1 MMEFQNYINGK
12 WVKGQNTFQ
21 TINPATEEIVAEIAQ
36 AEISDVDAAVSAAK
50 ESFKSWRLVPA
61 PLRGE
66 MLFKVGDLLKQKKE
80 ELAQLLTRD
89 MGKVIAEARGDVQ
102 EAIDMAYFMGGEG
115 RRLLGYT
122 APVEMPNK
130 FGMAVRDPSGVVGL
144 ITPWNFPIAVPS
156 WKIFPALVAGNTIIW
171 KPSPDTPAIS
181 AAFVKVFEEAGLP
194 PGVFN
199 LLMAPGADVAK
210 ALVNHPDVRVLSF
223 TGSTTTGRS
232 IAEAAARLN
241 KKVSLEMGGKN
252 AIIVLDDANLELV
265 TDATL
270 WAAFGTTGQR
280 CTAASRLIVQKGMA
294 GKLKEALT
302 ESAKKLRLGNG
313 LDPQVDVGPVINK
326 AALERIHNYVQLGQK
341 EGARVLVGGSI
352 ASVHPLAS
360 VDPIRSAVPDP
371 LAPSASTSVE
381 KSVHPLSSI
390 ESKGFFYTPTLFDG
404 VRPGSMLEAEE
415 IFGPVLS
422 IIEVESLEE
431 AIEVNNR
438 SKYGL
443 STSIFTQDV
452 NQAFTAMRDIFTG
465 LVYINHGTTGAEI
478 QFPFGGVRGT
488 GNGHREA
495 GQAALEVFTEWKSI
509 YVDYSGRLQR
519 AQIDNREEEV

>member
-1 MMEFQNYINGK
+1 MEAY
-12 WVKGQNTFQ
+12 
-21 TINPATEEIVAEIAQ
+21 
-36 AEISDVDAAVSAAK
+36 
-50 ESFKSWRLVPA
+50 KSWRLTPA

-66 MLFKVGDLLKQKKE
+66 LLFKIGDILKQKKE
-80 ELAQLLTRD
+80 ELARLLTQD
-89 MGKVIAEARGDVQ
+89 MGKVISEARGDVQ

-130 FGMAVRDPSGVVGL
+130 FGMAVRDPVGIVGL

-171 KPSPDTPAIS
+171 KPSPETPAIS
-181 AAFVKVFEEAGLP
+181 AAFVKVFEEAGVP
-194 PGVFN
+194 AGVFN
-199 LLMAPGADVAK
+199 LLLAPGAEVAK
-210 ALVNHPDVRVLSF
+210 ALVSHPDVRVLSF
-223 TGSTTTGRS
+223 TGSTSTGRA
-232 IAEAAARLN
+232 IAESAARLN
-241 KKVSLEMGGKN
+241 KKLSLEMGGKN
-252 AIIVLDDANLELV
+252 AIIVLDDANVELV
-265 TDATL
+265 TDATV
-270 WAAFGTTGQR
+270 WAAFGTSGQR
-280 CTAASRLIVQKGMA
+280 CTAASRLIVQKGIA
-294 GKLKEALT
+294 SKVKESLT
-302 ESAKKLRLGNG
+302 ERTKKLRLGDG

-326 AALERIHNYVQLGQK
+326 SALERIHNYVQIGQK
-341 EGARVLVGGSI
+341 EGARALTG
-352 ASVHPLAS
+352 ASVAD
-360 VDPIRSAVPDP
+360 VNG
-371 LAPSASTSVE
+371 
-381 KSVHPLSSI
+381 
-390 ESKGFFYTPTLFDG
+390 KGFFYSPTLFDG
-404 VRPGSMLEAEE
+404 VKPGSTLEAEE

-422 IIEVESLEE
+422 IIEVDSLEE

-438 SKYGL
+438 SQYGL

-452 NQAFTAMRDIFTG
+452 NRAFTAMRDIFSG

-509 YVDYSGRLQR
+509 YVDYSGKLQR

>member
-1 MMEFQNYINGK
+1 MEFQNYINGK
-12 WVKGQNTFQ
+12 WVKGKSTFQ
-21 TINPATEEIVAEIAQ
+21 TINPANEELVAHIAQ
-36 AEISDVDAAVSAAK
+36 AEISDVDAAVKDAK
-50 ESFKSWRLVPA
+50 GAFTAWRLTPA
-61 PLRGE
+61 PIRGE
-66 MLFKVGDLLKQKKE
+66 ILFKVGDLLKQKKE

-171 KPSPDTPAIS
+171 KPSPETPAIS
-181 AAFVKVFEEAGLP
+181 AAFVKVFEEAGIP
-194 PGVFN
+194 AGVFN
-199 LLMAPGADVAK
+199 LIMAPGADVAK
-210 ALVNHPDVRVLSF
+210 ALVSHPDVRVLSF
-223 TGSTTTGRS
+223 TGSTATGRA
-232 IAEAAARLN
+232 IAESAGKLN
-241 KKVSLEMGGKN
+241 KKLSLEMGGKN
-252 AIIVLDDANLELV
+252 AIIVMDDANMDLV
-265 TDATL
+265 VDASL

-280 CTAASRLIVQKGMA
+280 CTAASRLIVQKGIA
-294 GKLKEALT
+294 GRLKEALI
-302 ESAKKLRLGNG
+302 AKTSKLRLGDG
-313 LDPQVDVGPVINK
+313 LDPKVDVGPVINK
-326 AALERIHNYVQLGQK
+326 VALERIHNYVQLGQK
-341 EGARVLVGGSI
+341 EGARVLAGASVADVGG
-352 ASVHPLAS
+352 
-360 VDPIRSAVPDP
+360 
-371 LAPSASTSVE
+371 
-381 KSVHPLSSI
+381 
-390 ESKGFFYTPTLFDG
+390 KGFYYTPTLFDG
-404 VRPGSMLEAEE
+404 VKPGSTLEAEE

-422 IIEVESLEE
+422 IIEVGTLEE

-452 NQAFTAMRDIFTG
+452 NRAFTAMRDIFTG

-509 YVDYSGRLQR
+509 YVDYSGKLQR
-519 AQIDNREEEV
+519 AQIDNREE

>member
-1 MMEFQNYINGK
+1 MEFQNYINGK
-12 WVKGQNTFQ
+12 WVNGRSNFQ
-21 TINPATEEIVAEIAQ
+21 TINPANEEVLAEIAQ
-36 AEISDVDAAVSAAK
+36 ADLADVDSAVDAALNAY
-50 ESFKSWRLVPA
+50 KSWRLTPA

-66 MLFKVGDLLKQKKE
+66 MLFKVGDILKQKKE
-80 ELAQLLTRD
+80 ELSQLLTRD

-130 FGMAVRDPSGVVGL
+130 FGMAVRDPSGLVGL

-171 KPSPDTPAIS
+171 KPSPETPAIS

-199 LLMAPGADVAK
+199 LIMAPGAEVAK
-210 ALVNHPDVRVLSF
+210 ALVSHPQVRVLSF
-223 TGSTTTGRS
+223 TGSTSTGRA
-232 IAEAAARLN
+232 IAESAARLN
-241 KKVSLEMGGKN
+241 KKLSLEMGGKN
-252 AIIVLDDANLELV
+252 AIIVMDDANIELV

-270 WAAFGTTGQR
+270 WAAFGTSGQR
-280 CTAASRLIVQKGMA
+280 CTAASRLIVQKGIA
-294 GKLKEALT
+294 AKVTESLVERTKKLK
-302 ESAKKLRLGNG
+302 LGDG
-313 LDPQVDVGPVINK
+313 LDSKIDVGPVINK
-326 AALERIHNYVQLGQK
+326 AALDRIHNYVQIGQK
-341 EGARVLVGGSI
+341 EGARTLVG
-352 ASVHPLAS
+352 ASVA
-360 VDPIRSAVPDP
+360 DING
-371 LAPSASTSVE
+371 
-381 KSVHPLSSI
+381 
-390 ESKGFFYTPTLFDG
+390 KGFFYNPTLFDG
-404 VRPGSMLEAEE
+404 VQPGSTLEAEE

-422 IIEVESLEE
+422 IIEVDSLEE

-452 NQAFTAMRDIFTG
+452 NRAFTAMRDIFTG

-509 YVDYSGRLQR
+509 YVDYSGKLQR
-519 AQIDNREEEV
+519 AQIDNREE

>member
-1 MMEFQNYINGK
+1 MEFQNYINGK
-12 WVKGQNTFQ
+12 WIKGQSTFQ
-21 TINPATEEIVAEIAQ
+21 TINPANEELVADIAQ
-36 AEISDVDAAVSAAK
+36 AELTDIDAAVNAAK

-66 MLFKVGDLLKQKKE
+66 MLFKVGDILKQKKE

-102 EAIDMAYFMGGEG
+102 EAIDMAYYMGGEG

-122 APVEMPNK
+122 APVEMMNK

-171 KPSPDTPAIS
+171 KPSPETPAIS
-181 AAFVKVFEEAGLP
+181 AAFVKAFEEAGLP
-194 PGVFN
+194 AGVFN
-199 LLMAPGADVAK
+199 LLLAPGADVGK
-210 ALVNHPDVRVLSF
+210 ALVEHPDVRVISF
-223 TGSTTTGRS
+223 TGSTTTGRA
-232 IAEAAARLN
+232 IAEMAGRHN
-241 KKVSLEMGGKN
+241 KKLSLEMGGKN

-280 CTAASRLIVQKGMA
+280 CTAASRLIVQKGIA
-294 GKLKEALT
+294 SKLKESLIERT
-302 ESAKKLRLGNG
+302 KKLRLGDG
-313 LDPQVDVGPVINK
+313 LDPNVDVGPVINK
-326 AALERIHNYVQLGQK
+326 TALERIHDFVQLGQK
-341 EGARVLVGGSI
+341 EGAHTLTGAAIADVGG
-352 ASVHPLAS
+352 
-360 VDPIRSAVPDP
+360 
-371 LAPSASTSVE
+371 
-381 KSVHPLSSI
+381 
-390 ESKGFFYTPTLFDG
+390 KGFFYEPTIFDE
-404 VRPGSMLEAEE
+404 VKPGSTLEAEE

-452 NQAFTAMRDIFTG
+452 NRAFTAMRDIFTG

-509 YVDYSGRLQR
+509 YVDYSGKLQR
-519 AQIDNREEEV
+519 AQIDNREES

>member
-1 MMEFQNYINGK
+1 MEFQNYINGK
-12 WVKGQNTFQ
+12 WVKGRTTFQ
-21 TINPATEEIVAEIAQ
+21 TINPANEELLAEIAE
-36 AEISDVDAAVSAAK
+36 AEVVDVDAAVNAAT
-50 ESFKSWRLVPA
+50 EAFKSWRLVPA

-66 MLFKVGDLLKQKKE
+66 LLFKIGDILKKQKE
-80 ELAQLLTRD
+80 ELSQLLTRD
-89 MGKVIAEARGDVQ
+89 MGKVISEARGDVQ

-130 FGMAVRDPSGVVGL
+130 FGMAVRDPAGVVGL

-156 WKIFPALVAGNTIIW
+156 WKIFPALVAGNTVIW
-171 KPSPDTPAIS
+171 KPSPETPAIS

-194 PGVFN
+194 AGVFN
-199 LLMAPGADVAK
+199 LILAPGVDVAK
-210 ALVNHPDVRVLSF
+210 ALVSHPGVRVLSF
-223 TGSTTTGRS
+223 TGSTATGRA
-232 IAEAAARLN
+232 IGETAARLN

-252 AIIVLDDANLELV
+252 AIIVMDDANVELV

-270 WAAFGTTGQR
+270 WASFGTSGQR
-280 CTAASRLIVQKGMA
+280 CTAASRLIVQKGIA
-294 GKLKEALT
+294 GKVKESLVERT
-302 ESAKKLRLGNG
+302 KKLRLGDG
-313 LDPQVDVGPVINK
+313 LDPKVEVGPVINK
-326 AALERIHNYVQLGQK
+326 VALDRIHNFVQMGQK
-341 EGARVLVGGSI
+341 EGARPLIG
-352 ASVHPLAS
+352 ASVAD
-360 VDPIRSAVPDP
+360 VNG
-371 LAPSASTSVE
+371 
-381 KSVHPLSSI
+381 
-390 ESKGFFYTPTLFDG
+390 KGFFYSPTLFDG
-404 VRPGSMLEAEE
+404 VQPGSTLEAEE

-422 IIEVESLEE
+422 IIEVASLEE

-438 SKYGL
+438 SQYGL

-452 NQAFTAMRDIFTG
+452 NRAFTAMRDIFSG

-509 YVDYSGRLQR
+509 YVDYSGKLQR
-519 AQIDNREEEV
+519 AQIDNREDE

>member
-1 MMEFQNYINGK
+1 MEFQNYINSK
-12 WVKGQNTFQ
+12 WVNGRNTFP
-21 TINPATEEIVAEIAQ
+21 TVNPANEELVANIAQ
-36 AEISDVDAAVSAAK
+36 AGIADVNAAVSAAMD
-50 ESFKSWRLVPA
+50 SFKSWRLLPA

-66 MLFKVGDLLKQKKE
+66 MLYKVGDILKQKKE
-80 ELAQLLTRD
+80 ELSQLLTRD

-171 KPSPDTPAIS
+171 KPSPETPAIS
-181 AAFVKVFEEAGLP
+181 AAFVKVFEEAGIP
-194 PGVFN
+194 AGVFN
-199 LLMAPGADVAK
+199 LIMAPGADIAK

-223 TGSTTTGRS
+223 TGSTSTGRA
-232 IAEAAARLN
+232 IAEAAGKLN
-241 KKVSLEMGGKN
+241 KKLSLEMGGKN
-252 AIIVLDDANLELV
+252 AIIVMDDANMDLV
-265 TDATL
+265 VDASL

-280 CTAASRLIVQKGMA
+280 CTAASRLIVQKGIA
-294 GKLKEALT
+294 NKLKEALVEKT
-302 ESAKKLRLGNG
+302 KKLRLGDG
-313 LDPQVDVGPVINK
+313 LDPKIDVGPVINK
-326 AALERIHNYVQLGQK
+326 AALARIHNYVQIGQK
-341 EGARVLVGGSI
+341 EGARVLVG
-352 ASVHPLAS
+352 ASVAD
-360 VDPIRSAVPDP
+360 VGG
-371 LAPSASTSVE
+371 
-381 KSVHPLSSI
+381 
-390 ESKGFFYTPTLFDG
+390 KGFFYNPTLFDG
-404 VRPGSMLEAEE
+404 VSPGSTLEAEE

-438 SKYGL
+438 SQYGL

-452 NQAFTAMRDIFTG
+452 NRAFTAMRDIATG

-509 YVDYSGRLQR
+509 YVDYSGKLQR
-519 AQIDNREEEV
+519 AQIDNREE

>member
-1 MMEFQNYINGK
+1 MEFQNYINGK
-12 WVKGQNTFQ
+12 WVKGRRKFQ
-21 TINPATEEIVAEIAQ
+21 TINPANEELLAEIDQ
-36 AEISDVDAAVSAAK
+36 AESSDVEAAVQAAT
-50 ESFKSWRLVPA
+50 EAFKSWRLVPA

-66 MLFKVGDLLKQKKE
+66 MLFKIGELLKQRKE
-80 ELAQLLTRD
+80 ELARLLTQD
-89 MGKVIAEARGDVQ
+89 MGKVISEARGDVQ

-171 KPSPDTPAIS
+171 KPSPETPAIS

-199 LLMAPGADVAK
+199 LLLAPGSEVGK
-210 ALVNHPDVRVLSF
+210 TLVDHPGVRVLSF
-223 TGSTTTGRS
+223 TGSTTVGRA
-232 IAEAAARLN
+232 IAESAARLN
-241 KKVSLEMGGKN
+241 KKLSLEMGGKN
-252 AIIVLDDANLELV
+252 AIIVLDDANVELV

-270 WAAFGTTGQR
+270 WAAFGTSGQR
-280 CTAASRLIVQKGMA
+280 CTAASRLIVQKGIA
-294 GKLKEALT
+294 SEVKESLVEQT
-302 ESAKKLRLGNG
+302 KKLRLGDG
-313 LDPQVDVGPVINK
+313 LDPKVEIGPVINK
-326 AALERIHNYVQLGQK
+326 AAVERIHNYVQLGKK
-341 EGARVLVGGSI
+341 EGARLLVGGST
-352 ASVHPLAS
+352 ASV
-360 VDPIRSAVPDP
+360 PIRESVTEP
-371 LAPSASTSVE
+371 LN
-381 KSVHPLSSI
+381 
-390 ESKGFFYTPTLFDG
+390 KGFFYTPTLFDE
-404 VRPGSMLEAEE
+404 VQPGSILEAEE

-422 IIEVESLEE
+422 IIEVDSLEE
-431 AIEVNNR
+431 AVEVNNG
-438 SKYGL
+438 SQYGL

-452 NQAFTAMRDIFTG
+452 NRAFTAMRDIFSG

-509 YVDYSGRLQR
+509 YVDYSGKLQR
-519 AQIDNREEEV
+519 AQIDNREEDL

>member
-1 MMEFQNYINGK
+1 MEFQNYINGK
-12 WVKGQNTFQ
+12 WVRGRSTFQ
-21 TINPATEEIVAEIAQ
+21 AINPANEEILAEIAQ
-36 AEISDVDAAVSAAK
+36 AETSDVDAAVSAAT
-50 ESFKSWRLVPA
+50 EAFKSWRLIPA

-66 MLFKVGDLLKQKKE
+66 FLFKVGDILKQKKE

-130 FGMAVRDPSGVVGL
+130 FGMAVRDPAGVVGL

-171 KPSPDTPAIS
+171 KPSPETPAIS

-199 LLMAPGADVAK
+199 LLLAPGAEVAK
-210 ALVNHPDVRVLSF
+210 SLVSHPGVRVLSF
-223 TGSTTTGRS
+223 TGSTTTGRA
-232 IAEAAARLN
+232 IAESAAKLN
-241 KKVSLEMGGKN
+241 KKLSLEMGGKN
-252 AIIVLDDANLELV
+252 AILVMDDANLELV

-270 WAAFGTTGQR
+270 WAAFGTSGQR
-280 CTAASRLIVQKGMA
+280 CTAASRLIVQKGIA
-294 GKLKEALT
+294 SKVKESLAERT
-302 ESAKKLRLGNG
+302 KKLRLGDG
-313 LDPQVDVGPVINK
+313 LDPNVDVGPVINK
-326 AALERIHNYVQLGQK
+326 TAVERIHKYVQLGQK
-341 EGARVLVGGSI
+341 EGARALVG
-352 ASVHPLAS
+352 ASVAD
-360 VDPIRSAVPDP
+360 VNG
-371 LAPSASTSVE
+371 
-381 KSVHPLSSI
+381 
-390 ESKGFFYTPTLFDG
+390 KGFFYSPTLFDG
-404 VRPGSMLEAEE
+404 VQPGSTLEAEE

-422 IIEVESLEE
+422 IIEVDSLEE

-438 SKYGL
+438 SQYGL

-452 NQAFTAMRDIFTG
+452 NRAFTAMRDIFTG

-509 YVDYSGRLQR
+509 YVDYSGKLQR
-519 AQIDNREEEV
+519 AQIDNREE